1 MQKSTNLIS
10 MTLARKMLSCV
21 KEYELIKQ
29 GKSTRFITV
38 QDFCKYNGFSRQNFL
53 KAYRR
58 YQNEGT
64 SESLLPQK
72 RGPKYKTRRTDIS
85 IENKV
90 IALRRKGNNRY
101 EINVILKQELKEFAP
116 SPSCI
121 YNICKRYGLN
131 KLKKQQKQVR
141 RKIIMERAGEL
152 AHIDCHHLSK
162 GITIKDYPKLYLV
175 AVVDGYSRIAWA
187 EVIEDIKSV
196 TVMFSV
202 LRCFNMISN
211 RYKIQFEAVMT
222 DNGAEFGS
230 GKEANN
236 KMDNPFERMLYEM
249 GIKHKYTRPYR
260 PQTNG
265 KVERFWKTLNE
276 DMLEDACY
284 ENIEDLRNE
293 LLEYLI
299 YYNEHR
305 PHQGL
310 EGKMPIDFIPECN
323 RIT

>member
-1 MQKSTNLIS
+1 

-21 KEYELIKQ
+21 EEYELIKQ
-29 GKSTRFITV
+29 GKSNLFSTV
-38 QDFCKYNGFSRQNFL
+38 KEFCSYNRFSRQNFL
-53 KAYRR
+53 KIYRR
-58 YQNEGT
+58 YQQEAT
-64 SESLLPQK
+64 LTALLPQK
-72 RGPKYKTRRTDIS
+72 RGPRYKTRRTDIN
-85 IENKV
+85 IEKK
-90 IALRRKGNNRY
+90 ITELRQKGNNRY
-101 EINVILKQELKEFAP
+101 EIHEILKNELKDFTP

-131 KLKKQQKQVR
+131 KLRKQHKQER
-141 RKIIMERAGEL
+141 RKIIMQRAGEL
-152 AHIDCHHLSK
+152 AHIDCHYLSK

-175 AVVDGYSRIAWA
+175 AVMDGYSRIAWA
-187 EVIEDIKSV
+187 EIIEDIKSL

-202 LRCFNMISN
+202 LRCFNMIKS
-211 RYKIQFEAVMT
+211 RYNIQFECVIT

-230 GKEANN
+230 GKDVNN
-236 KMDNPFERMLYEM
+236 KMDHPFERMLYEM
-249 GIKHKYTRPYR
+249 GIKHKYTKPYR

-284 ENIEDLRNE
+284 EDIEDFRKE

-310 EGKMPIDFIPECN
+310 DNKIPIDFIPKS
-323 RIT
+323 

>member
-1 MQKSTNLIS
+1 MQRSTNLIS
-10 MTLARKMLSCV
+10 MTLARKMLTCV
-21 KEYELIKQ
+21 EEYERIKQ
-29 GKSTRFITV
+29 GKSTRFTTV
-38 QDFCKYNGFSRQNFL
+38 QEFCKYNQFSRQNFL
-53 KAYRR
+53 KIYRR
-58 YQNEGT
+58 YQQEK
-64 SESLLPQK
+64 SLESLLPQK
-72 RGPKYKTRRTDIS
+72 RGPKYKTRRTDIN
-85 IENKV
+85 IEKNV
-90 IALRRKGNNRY
+90 IYWREKGNSRY
-101 EINVILKQELKEFAP
+101 EIHQILSEQLKEFAP

-131 KLKKQQKQVR
+131 KLKKQQKQIR
-141 RKIIMERAGEL
+141 RKIIMQRAGEL
-152 AHIDCHHLSK
+152 AHIDCHYLSK

-175 AVVDGYSRIAWA
+175 AVIDGYSRIAWA
-187 EVIEDIKSV
+187 EVIEDIKSL

-202 LRCFNMISN
+202 LRCFNIISN
-211 RYKIQFEAVMT
+211 KYKIQFESVIT
-222 DNGAEFGS
+222 DNGSEFGS
-230 GKEANN
+230 GKDANN

-249 GIKHKYTRPYR
+249 GIKHKYTKPYR

-284 ENIEDLRNE
+284 EDIEDLRNE

-310 EGKMPIDFIPECN
+310 DGKIPIDFIPKS
-323 RIT
+323 

>member
-1 MQKSTNLIS
+1 MQSNNNLIS

-21 KEYELIKQ
+21 DEYELIKQ
-29 GKSTRFITV
+29 RKSSLFKTV
-38 QDFCKYNGFSRQNFL
+38 KEFCDYNRFSRQNFL
-53 KAYRR
+53 KIYRR
-58 YQNEGT
+58 YQQQG
-64 SESLLPQK
+64 SMDSLLPQK
-72 RGPKYKTRRTDIS
+72 RGPNYKTRRTDIN

-90 IALRRKGNNRY
+90 IELRQKGNNRY
-101 EINVILKQELKEFAP
+101 EIHQILKQNLKEFAP

-131 KLKKQQKQVR
+131 KLKKPQKYER
-141 RKIIMERAGEL
+141 RKIIMKRAGEL
-152 AHIDCHHLSK
+152 AHIDCHYLSK
-162 GITIKDYPKLYLV
+162 GITIKNYPRLYLV
-175 AVVDGYSRIAWA
+175 AVIDGYSRIAWA
-187 EVIEDIKSV
+187 EVIEDVKSL

-202 LRCFNMISN
+202 LRSFNMISN
-211 RYKIQFEAVMT
+211 RYHIQFESVIT

-230 GKEANN
+230 GKDINN
-236 KMDNPFERMLYEM
+236 KMDNPFERMLLEM
-249 GIKHKYTRPYR
+249 GIKHKYTKPYR

-284 ENIEDLRNE
+284 ENIEDFKNE

-310 EGKMPIDFIPECN
+310 EGKMPIDFIPQS
-323 RIT
+323 